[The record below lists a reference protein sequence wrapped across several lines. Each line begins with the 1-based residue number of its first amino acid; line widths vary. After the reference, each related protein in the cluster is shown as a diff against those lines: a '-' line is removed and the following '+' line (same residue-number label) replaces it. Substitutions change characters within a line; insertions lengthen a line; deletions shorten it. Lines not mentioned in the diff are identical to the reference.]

1 MGQKH
6 SRAVTGWLVRVTKEL
21 KGKVNGVKGYC
32 FEAFDWLHK
41 PIVNALQRCIEE
53 ENVLV
58 WMVSGRTVLIQKDS
72 AKGTRTSSYRPFAC
86 LPLSGIFA
94 DIVYTHLLDN
104 QLLPEE

>member
-1 MGQKH
+1 M
-6 SRAVTGWLVRVTKEL
+6 

-53 ENVLV
+53 WNVLV
-58 WMVSGRTVLIQKDS
+58 WMVSGRTVLIQKDP
-72 AKGTRTSSYRPFAC
+72 AKGTKTSSYRPFTC
-86 LPLSGIFA
+86 LPLIWKLLSGIFA

-104 QLLPEE
+104 QVLPEE

>member
-1 MGQKH
+1 M
-6 SRAVTGWLVRVTKEL
+6 

-53 ENVLV
+53 WNVLV
-58 WMVSGRTVLIQKDS
+58 WMVSGRTVLIQKDP
-72 AKGTRTSSYRPFAC
+72 AKGTKTSSYRPFAC
-86 LPLSGIFA
+86 LPLIWKLLSGIFA

-104 QLLPEE
+104 QVLPEE